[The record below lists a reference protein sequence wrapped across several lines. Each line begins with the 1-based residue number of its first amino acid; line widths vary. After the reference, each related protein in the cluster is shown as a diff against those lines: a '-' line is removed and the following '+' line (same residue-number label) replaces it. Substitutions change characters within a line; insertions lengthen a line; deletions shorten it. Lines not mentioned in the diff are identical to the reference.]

1 MDKKRQGDVS
11 TLLNIILQIFS
22 LRVEAVPIPTVPS
35 IIVVPLVP
43 RSQLA
48 AGATAHNNACR
59 EPLLGLMLS
68 SVQIGFTT
76 LATLSVVLTIVQT
89 KYR

>member
-1 MDKKRQGDVS
+1 M
-11 TLLNIILQIFS
+11 
-22 LRVEAVPIPTVPS
+22 
-35 IIVVPLVP
+35 
-43 RSQLA
+43 

-68 SVQIGFTT
+68 SVQTGFTT
-76 LATLSVVLTIVQT
+76 LATLLVVLTIVQT